1 MFNSTNELEWGI
13 IRYTRGVRLV
23 RTIPYKE
30 TLEIEFKSDE
40 KLYPDRDLIEEI
52 VGMANTAG
60 GTLYLGV
67 EDNGDITGVHKKH
80 KDAIGVTALI
90 ANSTVPPIAV
100 RAEVINE
107 ENYDVLKIEVPRSRS
122 IVATSSG
129 KILRRRIKADGSPE
143 VIPMYPYEIP
153 SRLSELGLLDFSA
166 QPLPG
171 ATVEDL
177 DPNQRVRLRRIIQ
190 TRQGGEKNLLTLSDD
205 ELDIALHL
213 VTRVGDSYVPTVTG
227 ILLIGKEE
235 RISELMPTAK
245 SAFQVLEGT
254 NIRMNE
260 ESNKPLLELF
270 ENYETYLKA
279 WNPERETE
287 YGLFRIPIPEFDWAA
302 FREGVVNAFCH
313 RDYTILG
320 SVRVLIDDEGLSISN
335 PGGFIDGVNLK
346 NLLTVEPHGRN
357 PALADAMK
365 RIGLAEKTGRG
376 IDRIFEGSIVFGRP
390 WPDYS
395 DSTSRTVK
403 LFIQRAKADLP
414 FAKFVA
420 DEQNRQGKPLSI
432 YTLMI
437 LSVMNMERRVTVD
450 RIVDITNLS
459 ENKVRSAVEK
469 LIEQGLVE
477 ASGRGKDRSFILGA
491 KIYKENKETIQYVRQ
506 TDIDSIRYPELVMKL
521 ANTQNGFITKQ
532 DVADLLKITAS
543 QAYRIIK
550 KLQNE
555 GRLELLCGG
564 KHAKYKVT
572 E

>member
-1 MFNSTNELEWGI
+1 MGYNTIYE
-13 IRYTRGVRLV
+13 GVRLV

>member
-1 MFNSTNELEWGI
+1 M
-13 IRYTRGVRLV
+13 

-60 GTLYLGV
+60 GALYLGV

-477 ASGRGKDRSFILGA
+477 ASGRGKGRSFILGA

>member
-1 MFNSTNELEWGI
+1 MGYNTIYE
-13 IRYTRGVRLV
+13 GVRLV

-60 GTLYLGV
+60 GALYLGV

-477 ASGRGKDRSFILGA
+477 ASGRGKGRSFILGA